1 MAVPQMIRSVAQ
13 WATVPSI
20 YRNSKVINYNP
31 SKTTSQSCP
40 HCMLCQGSA
49 PLLSRVRAPKA
60 NCRLSLIVCP
70 RASTCSD
77 GLGPLL
83 WLLCGFSL
91 FRKAGPLL
99 CFLFHWTGNLNL
111 LFCWIYYIGFR
122 PTVLWYSGRIFTH
135 NLLIL
140 VSSPMN
146 TGFVG
151 GVSLSSS
158 KACAR

>member
-1 MAVPQMIRSVAQ
+1 MSYSAQYLQKLKGNQLQSKQNNITVLSTLYVMSGKCTSPVTCQSSKSQLSAVSYRL
-13 WATVPSI
+13 PSCLNLL
-20 YRNSKVINYNP
+20 RWV
-31 SKTTSQSCP
+31 
-40 HCMLCQGSA
+40 GS
-49 PLLSRVRAPKA
+49 S
-60 NCRLSLIVCP
+60 
-70 RASTCSD
+70 
-77 GLGPLL
+77 LL

-99 CFLFHWTGNLNL
+99 CFLFHWTGNLTL